1 MDNRNI
7 IWVLVFAVIFLVG
20 VVGFL
25 GFNILSNNSNNTTN
39 TTNNTSIVED
49 QVNTSNNT
57 KSVSNGTAAVKI
69 TSAKAKSI
77 ASEYLATTKGWENT
91 AAGNPSL
98 KGDVYYVPIKVT
110 KEGQHSV
117 GTVIGY
123 VKVDTE
129 TGQVLGIQE
138 IPLE

>member
-1 MDNRNI
+1 MDNKNI
-7 IWVLVFAVIFLVG
+7 IWVLVIAVIILVG

-25 GFNILSNNSNNTTN
+25 GFTILSTNSNNTTN
-39 TTNNTSIVED
+39 MTNNTSIVED
-49 QVNTSNNT
+49 QTNTSNN

-69 TSAKAKSI
+69 TPAKAKSI
-77 ASEYLATTKGWENT
+77 ASQYLASTQGWENT

-123 VKVDTE
+123 VKVDAQ
-129 TGQVLGIQE
+129 TGQVLGIEE
-138 IPLE
+138 IPIE

>member
-7 IWVLVFAVIFLVG
+7 IWVLVIAVIILVG

-25 GFNILSNNSNNTTN
+25 GFTILSNNSNNTTN
-39 TTNNTSIVED
+39 NTSVVENQINTSI
-49 QVNTSNNT
+49 N

-69 TSAKAKSI
+69 TSTKAKSI
-77 ASEYLATTKGWENT
+77 ASDYLASSEGWENT

-123 VKVDTE
+123 VKVDAQ
-129 TGQVLGIQE
+129 TGQVLGIEE
-138 IPLE
+138 IQLE

>member
-7 IWVLVFAVIFLVG
+7 IWVLVIAVIILVG
-20 VVGFL
+20 VIGFL
-25 GFNILSNNSNNTTN
+25 GFTILSNNSNNTTN
-39 TTNNTSIVED
+39 TTNNTTDVVEN
-49 QVNTSNNT
+49 QINTSNN

-69 TSAKAKSI
+69 TPAKAKSI
-77 ASEYLATTKGWENT
+77 ASNYLASTEGWENT

-117 GTVIGY
+117 GTVIGH
-123 VKVDTE
+123 VKVDAQ
-129 TGQVLGIQE
+129 TGQVLGIE
-138 IPLE
+138 VITIE

>member
-1 MDNRNI
+1 
-7 IWVLVFAVIFLVG
+7 VLVIAVIILVG

-39 TTNNTSIVED
+39 TTNNTSVIED
-49 QVNTSNNT
+49 QSNTSSDN

-69 TSAKAKSI
+69 TSTKAKGI
-77 ASEYLATTKGWENT
+77 ASDYLASTEGWENT

-123 VKVDTE
+123 VKVDAQ
-129 TGQVLGIQE
+129 TGQVLGIQVITIE
-138 IPLE
+138 